1 MADKEIRKDDSYTQE
16 FTVEELENVSGGD
29 KISYGKDENNRK
41 RKSQNQVLDR
51 PSQGPVEVEEI

>member
-16 FTVEELENVSGGD
+16 FTIEELENVSGGD
-29 KISYGKDENNRK
+29 KISYGKDENNWK